1 MENAMR
7 EEANVTMSES
17 PETKQE
23 SWIDID
29 PRVMGGAPCLRDT
42 RVTVR
47 NLAMLID
54 LEYEIPALLEAY
66 PYLTDE
72 DLFYANTYWIETLSK
87 VGTLQPDETMADG
100 DVSASGEGTTGGAS

>member
-1 MENAMR
+1 
-7 EEANVTMSES
+7 MSEV
-17 PETKQE
+17 PEKKE

-29 PRVMGGAPCLRDT
+29 PRVMDGAPCLRDT

-87 VGTLQPDETMADG
+87 AGIPDRDETSVATDFPETG
-100 DVSASGEGTTGGAS
+100 KSEDATTGGAQ